1 MFKIYKEKYV
11 VYDNGDVY
19 IIGTK
24 EVRKLKPWV
33 TNSSYKQVNINR
45 KAEYLHRVIIE
56 AFRGKSDMQ
65 VDHIDG
71 NKNNNTLKNLQYL
84 TSQENVAKSVGYKVE
99 YDGKVY
105 NSMAA
110 LARKL
115 GVSAEGVRKQFHGS
129 GFLRGKEIIKK
140 YN

>member
-33 TNSSYKQVNINR
+33 TNSGYKQVNINR

-84 TSQENVAKSVGYKVE
+84 TQQENTAKSIGYKVE

-110 LARKL
+110 LAREL
-115 GVSAEGVRKQFHGS
+115 GVSANGVRKQFQRS

-140 YN
+140 

>member
-33 TNSSYKQVNINR
+33 TNSGYKQVNINR
-45 KAEYLHRVIIE
+45 KSEYLHRVIIE

-65 VDHIDG
+65 VDHIYG

-84 TSQENVAKSVGYKVE
+84 TQQENTAKSIGYKVE

-105 NSMAA
+105 NSMAV
-110 LARKL
+110 LAREL
-115 GVSAEGVRKQFHGS
+115 GMSAAGVRNQFQRS

-140 YN
+140 

>member
-11 VYDNGDVY
+11 VYSSGDVY

-33 TNSSYKQVNINR
+33 TNSGYKQVNINR
-45 KAEYLHRVIIE
+45 KSEYLHRVIIE

-110 LARKL
+110 LAREL
-115 GVSAEGVRKQFHGS
+115 GMSANGVRNQFQRS
-129 GFLRGKEIIKK
+129 GFLRGKEIIKI
-140 YN
+140 N

>member
-33 TNSSYKQVNINR
+33 TNSGYKQVNINR

-71 NKNNNTLKNLQYL
+71 NKNNKAEDTRTNKKETIFKKRCKAIVKNLQKDIKNSLRQNLKLQNYTENGGFEPPRQLPDL
-84 TSQENVAKSVGYKVE
+84 T
-99 YDGKVY
+99 
-105 NSMAA
+105 
-110 LARKL
+110 
-115 GVSAEGVRKQFHGS
+115 
-129 GFLRGKEIIKK
+129 I
-140 YN
+140 

>member
-33 TNSSYKQVNINR
+33 TNSGYKQVNINR

-71 NKNNNTLKNLQYL
+71 NKNNNTLKKL
-84 TSQENVAKSVGYKVE
+84 TIL
-99 YDGKVY
+99 DT
-105 NSMAA
+105 
-110 LARKL
+110 ARKRSKISRL
-115 GVSAEGVRKQFHGS
+115 
-129 GFLRGKEIIKK
+129 
-140 YN
+140 

>member
-33 TNSSYKQVNINR
+33 TNRGYKQVSINR

-84 TSQENVAKSVGYKVE
+84 TPQENVAKSVGYKVE

-110 LARKL
+110 LAREL
-115 GVSAEGVRKQFHGS
+115 GMSATGVRNQFQRS

-140 YN
+140 

>member
-11 VYDNGDVY
+11 VYDSGDVY

-33 TNSSYKQVNINR
+33 TNSGYKQVNINR
-45 KAEYLHRVIIE
+45 KSEYLHRVIIE

-84 TSQENVAKSVGYKVE
+84 THQENTAKSIGYKVE

-110 LARKL
+110 LAREL
-115 GVSAEGVRKQFHGS
+115 GVSAGGVRKQFQRS

-140 YN
+140 

>member
-1 MFKIYKEKYV
+1 MFKIYKEKYI
-11 VYDNGDVY
+11 VYDNGDIY
-19 IIGTK
+19 IIGNK
-24 EVRKLKPWV
+24 EVRKLKSWF
-33 TNSSYKQVNINR
+33 TNSGYKQVNINR

-71 NKNNNTLKNLQYL
+71 NKDNNTLKNLQYL
-84 TSQENVAKSVGYKVE
+84 TRQENVAKSVGHKVE

-105 NSMAA
+105 NSMSA
-110 LARKL
+110 LAREL
-115 GVSAEGVRKQFHGS
+115 GMSTTGVRSQFQRS

-140 YN
+140 